1 MASCNVLIVPLGN
14 SFTCQHVYVIV
25 FCVFVWET
33 DPVEEGS
40 VLIMYSSSTGEAS
53 LIEAVEGTFALYYV
67 RFL

>member
-1 MASCNVLIVPLGN
+1 M
-14 SFTCQHVYVIV
+14 YVIV

-40 VLIMYSSSTGEAS
+40 VLIMYSSSTGEES